1 MKYKL
6 KFLAVNR
13 DKKSKKRYGDGRM
26 NKVEVKN
33 VYMNYHTLTA
43 ETIALKD
50 INFTVGNGEFVSIV
64 GPSGCGK
71 STLLN
76 IISGLIK
83 PSSGKI
89 YIDEEIQN
97 GYSEKLGY
105 MFQKDQLFE
114 WLTVLENVSLGLKI
128 KKELNNKS
136 KEKLEKLLK
145 NYNLWDFKDHYPR
158 QLSGGMRQRV
168 ALIRTLAL
176 DPEVLLLDEPFS
188 ALDYQTRL
196 NVSDEIYE
204 IIKREGKTAIMVTH
218 DISEAISMS
227 SRVIVLSKRP
237 AILKK
242 IVQINFEGDNL
253 TPLKCREQKNF
264 RVYFNDIWREM
275 DSSEQYK

>member
-1 MKYKL
+1 M
-6 KFLAVNR
+6 NR
-13 DKKSKKRYGDGRM
+13 
-26 NKVEVKN
+26 VEVKN
-33 VYMNYHTLTA
+33 IYMNYHTLTA
-43 ETIALKD
+43 ETIALMD
-50 INFTVGNGEFVSIV
+50 ISFTVENGEFVSIV

-83 PSSGKI
+83 PSSGEI
-89 YIDEEIQN
+89 YIDGEIQN

-128 KKELNNKS
+128 KKKLNDES
-136 KEKLEKLLK
+136 KKKLEKLLK

-196 NVSDEIYE
+196 NVSDEIFE
-204 IIKREGKTAIMVTH
+204 IIKREGKTALMLTH
-218 DISEAISMS
+218 DISEALSMS

-237 AILKK
+237 AVLKK
-242 IVQINFEGDNL
+242 IVQVSFEDSNL
-253 TPLKCREQKNF
+253 TPLKCREQKGF
-264 RVYFNDIWREM
+264 RIYFNDIWKEM

>member
-1 MKYKL
+1 M
-6 KFLAVNR
+6 NR
-13 DKKSKKRYGDGRM
+13 IEIKDI
-26 NKVEVKN
+26 
-33 VYMNYHTLTA
+33 YMNYHTLAA
-43 ETIALKD
+43 ETVALKD
-50 INFTVGNGEFVSIV
+50 ISFTVEGGEFVSIV

-83 PSSGKI
+83 PSSGEI
-89 YIDEEIQN
+89 LIDGQVQE
-97 GYSEKLGY
+97 GYSNKIGY

-114 WLTVLENVSLGLKI
+114 WLTVLENVSIGLKI
-128 KKELNNKS
+128 KKMMNVDSKNKI
-136 KEKLEKLLK
+136 ERLLK
-145 NYNLWDFKDHYPR
+145 NYNLWEFKDHYPR

-204 IIKREGKTAIMVTH
+204 IIKSEGKTAIMVTH
-218 DISEAISMS
+218 DISEAVSMS

-237 AILKK
+237 AIIKK
-242 IVQINFEGDNL
+242 IINIEFNCDNL
-253 TPLKCREQKNF
+253 TPLKCREHNKF
-264 RVYFNDIWREM
+264 RIYFNEIWKEM
-275 DSSEQYK
+275 DYGDNK

>member
-1 MKYKL
+1 
-6 KFLAVNR
+6 
-13 DKKSKKRYGDGRM
+13 M

-33 VYMNYHTLTA
+33 IYMNYHTLTA

-50 INFTVGNGEFVSIV
+50 ISFTVENGEFVSIV

-83 PSSGKI
+83 PSSGEI
-89 YIDEEIQN
+89 YIDGEIQN

-128 KKELNNKS
+128 KKKLNDES
-136 KEKLEKLLK
+136 KRKLEKLLK

-196 NVSDEIYE
+196 NVSDEIFE
-204 IIKREGKTAIMVTH
+204 IIKREGKTALMVTH

-237 AILKK
+237 AVLKK
-242 IVQINFEGDNL
+242 IVQVSFEDSNL
-253 TPLKCREQKNF
+253 TPLKCREQKGF
-264 RVYFNDIWREM
+264 RIYFNDIWKEM